1 MPLEEAQSEERA
13 GVQVPGRGQKEQR
26 NPQDARTGAASQVQA
41 SGQTK
46 KLSAGAGGWEK
57 WRALVTRKRAWPG
70 KKCGNVGAHWDV
82 KKTGGVAE
90 NATERDGKD
99 KQGDEAVEKGR
110 SKPYKNES
118 EAAIAV
124 DRATDE

>member
-46 KLSAGAGGWEK
+46 KLSAGAGG
-57 WRALVTRKRAWPG
+57 
-70 KKCGNVGAHWDV
+70 
-82 KKTGGVAE
+82 
-90 NATERDGKD
+90 
-99 KQGDEAVEKGR
+99 
-110 SKPYKNES
+110 
-118 EAAIAV
+118 
-124 DRATDE
+124 